1 MADLASKLLEGKFDG
16 MADAGD
22 VRDQPVFIRCEH
34 HGRWKWRE
42 TMDGPVLTPDC
53 PQCIQD
59 RKLSTD
65 LGRAAIPPR
74 YQRHSLDTYVAQNA
88 GQRTALDVCRTYTA
102 NIRRTLDDGQNLVL
116 IGGVGTGKT
125 HLACGVAREFLSA
138 GHTALYVRVSE
149 LISMVRET
157 WRPDSKKTERRVMRE
172 LADYDLLII
181 DEIGV
186 QAGSE
191 NEQQILF
198 NVINGRNE
206 QMRPVILISNQNA
219 EQIKTTLGE
228 RSYDRIRESARVV
241 TFNWESWRGKAS
253 KSDVA

>member
-1 MADLASKLLEGKFDG
+1 MADLASKLLAGKFDG
-16 MADAGD
+16 QAVVSD
-22 VRDQPVFIRCEH
+22 VRDQPVYIPCEY

-42 TMDGPVLTPDC
+42 TMDGPVLSPDC

-59 RKLSTD
+59 RKLAND

-74 YQRHSLDTYVAQNA
+74 YQRHSLETYIVENA
-88 GQRTALDVCRTYTA
+88 GQREALDVCRTYVA
-102 NIRRTLDDGQNLVL
+102 NVRRTLDSGENLVL

-125 HLACGVAREFLSA
+125 HLACGVAREFINA
-138 GHTALYVRVSE
+138 GHTALYVRTAE

-157 WRPDSKKTERRVMRE
+157 WRPDSKKTERKVMRE

-181 DEIGV
+181 DEVGV

-206 QMRPVILISNQNA
+206 QMRPVILLSNLNA
-219 EQIKTTLGE
+219 AKIKETLGE
-228 RSYDRIRESARVV
+228 RSYDRIRESARVLA
-241 TFNWESWRGKAS
+241 FNWESWRGKSS
-253 KSDVA
+253 KSEVA